1 MNKNSGLHH
10 SWRGGGG
17 EYKDIPG
24 FCKSATLEDIRQN
37 DYILTPGRYVGF
49 EEVEEDDEVFEAK
62 MEKLTKELSEQFK
75 KSSELEK
82 EIKKNLKSIGLD
94 I

>member
-10 SWRGGGG
+10 SWRGEGG
-17 EYKDIPG
+17 EYKDITG

-37 DYILTPGRYVGF
+37 DHILTPGRYVGF
-49 EEVEEDDEVFEAK
+49 EEIEEDDEVFGAK
-62 MEKLTKELSEQFK
+62 MEKLSKELSEQFK
-75 KSSELEK
+75 KSFGLEE
-82 EIKKNLKSIGLD
+82 EIKKNLKSIGFD